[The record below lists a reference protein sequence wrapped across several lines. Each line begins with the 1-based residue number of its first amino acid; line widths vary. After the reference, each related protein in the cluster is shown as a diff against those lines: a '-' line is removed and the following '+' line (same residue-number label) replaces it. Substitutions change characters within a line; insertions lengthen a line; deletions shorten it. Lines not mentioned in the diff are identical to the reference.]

1 MARGFSNALR
11 IALGGVAGGL
21 EGYGEKQERLGKASL
36 LKQQQER
43 QAEQDAI
50 NLAKSL
56 VDMGFRPDFGEDDA
70 IASSMPIP
78 RQSTRLDTTLPTFG
92 AGLAPAMERTR
103 RESFGIT
110 PERPVAQPKPLVS
123 ALTQAEQV
131 QPPRPRTGD
140 KTLNVPG
147 IGSMRMKRPET
158 DEEKLAS
165 KLKEY
170 EGQQEVLD
178 RREAIRQGRLTDEV
192 KRKEREDNLGIYSVL
207 TSQVNPDTGKPFIDP
222 SIPFDQIPPQKL
234 KYAFDLAK
242 QRLGADQSMSRVL
255 ATIAARD
262 ASRDDRQD
270 QAARTAYNRNLI
282 GQATNYRTTTKE
294 FRTKAEGA
302 TSLIDALSKKN
313 AVFDQAAMDSF
324 IRAITG
330 KSPVNAQYATTQAL
344 GSIPDKFRQSFERAM
359 KGDILPQKVRNDML
373 EYVKTVVESGEE
385 ELAPYQQN
393 VGAQLRGQADFM
405 NVQPNVSADSAT
417 AAPNYFGA
425 ARAKLNRL
433 SGPQASPASALFPTT
448 PIRSALDS
456 ASNPAAAA
464 LAKIRGQKR

>member
-21 EGYGEKQERLGKASL
+21 EGYGEKQERLAKASL

-158 DEEKLAS
+158 DEEKANRVLESYREQRKVDAEIAAQKAQTEKEATEATANSLADLMVRTYRTSDGKPLTRDAALVAARFEKTPAEMGLVEKPMTEAERKELGLAWAKFKFEKTKPTPQRMSAKAEEVASTTTPMSAEDRAFVAQFMPTPRRDATGKVIGYDPPRKRLGGMRALAS
-165 KLKEY
+165 TVAGFGGTLGEAAYDVAGSDAQRLSTIINAQADRQALREQGGRLSDRDIVNKRNEVNIRMGDTRNLPVLSTKLSK
-170 EGQQEVLD
+170 VLSWAEAETSPPPPS
-178 RREAIRQGRLTDEV
+178 RETATQASGVSAATDPVYQNALDAIRR
-192 KRKEREDNLGIYSVL
+192 
-207 TSQVNPDTGKPFIDP
+207 
-222 SIPFDQIPPQKL
+222 
-234 KYAFDLAK
+234 
-242 QRLGADQSMSRVL
+242 GAP
-255 ATIAARD
+255 
-262 ASRDDRQD
+262 
-270 QAARTAYNRNLI
+270 QAAVIERYEK
-282 GQATNYRTTTKE
+282 ATN
-294 FRTKAEGA
+294 
-302 TSLIDALSKKN
+302 KKWPGG
-313 AVFDQAAMDSF
+313 V
-324 IRAITG
+324 
-330 KSPVNAQYATTQAL
+330 
-344 GSIPDKFRQSFERAM
+344 
-359 KGDILPQKVRNDML
+359 
-373 EYVKTVVESGEE
+373 
-385 ELAPYQQN
+385 
-393 VGAQLRGQADFM
+393 
-405 NVQPNVSADSAT
+405 
-417 AAPNYFGA
+417 
-425 ARAKLNRL
+425 
-433 SGPQASPASALFPTT
+433 
-448 PIRSALDS
+448 
-456 ASNPAAAA
+456 
-464 LAKIRGQKR
+464 